1 MKRTPFIII
10 IVVVLYRVRVLYG
23 RRPPAVY
30 RYTRI
35 QRRASSTR
43 ATTTTRVRDD
53 DDDDAMDGW
62 TTRGARGV
70 GGEETFRDAVARS
83 RGGGDDDASGL
94 GRMATRRAWVMDSFG
109 GGDDDDDGAIGRATR
124 RAGAMLASGRTSD
137 AREILFSS
145 AFEDACG
152 REALPFAALA
162 LRAECE
168 AEGGV
173 AGEDALGALYA
184 LCIDMV
190 RERAND
196 EVVVEEWRR
205 RSRAVALA
213 MASRMMRK
221 GDARAALAWLDALA
235 RSAPR
240 EPSYRSAAG
249 RAHLMMGD
257 LEGARLC
264 FESAETLTLALG
276 SAASE
281 AQKLDVSRDRGE
293 YLLAGARFREAK
305 DTFDA
310 LLAKSQDATTMVNAA
325 VAAVYNGDLDTSR
338 ALLER
343 SLLEAKPGDVTPSA
357 VKNLNSIYE
366 LTARVPSE
374 AKHAMG
380 VWVKSLATNDFD
392 ASCLAH

>member
-1 MKRTPFIII
+1 MRIRSWGN
-10 IVVVLYRVRVLYG
+10 RVRWSVFEYVNHLFIKKG
-23 RRPPAVY
+23 DF
-30 RYTRI
+30 
-35 QRRASSTR
+35 
-43 ATTTTRVRDD
+43 RVRRTWAVDVLEYAWFGRQCATR
-53 DDDDAMDGW
+53 DARAWVTMDAN
-62 TTRGARGV
+62 GAAP
-70 GGEETFRDAVARS
+70 GEGFRDAAARRGG
-83 RGGGDDDASGL
+83 RGGGAQV
-94 GRMATRRAWVMDSFG
+94 AVRRAWVMDSS
-109 GGDDDDDGAIGRATR
+109 GGDDDDDGDDDDSSSDAKIGRETR
-124 RAGAMLASGRTSD
+124 RAGAMLASGRASD

-145 AFEDACG
+145 AFEDARG

>member
-1 MKRTPFIII
+1 MDATSGGDD
-10 IVVVLYRVRVLYG
+10 G
-23 RRPPAVY
+23 RDDHDDH
-30 RYTRI
+30 
-35 QRRASSTR
+35 
-43 ATTTTRVRDD
+43 DD
-53 DDDDAMDGW
+53 DDDPIII
-62 TTRGARGV
+62 
-70 GGEETFRDAVARS
+70 
-83 RGGGDDDASGL
+83 
-94 GRMATRRAWVMDSFG
+94 
-109 GGDDDDDGAIGRATR
+109 IGRETR
-124 RAGAMLASGRTSD
+124 RAGAMLASGRVSE

-145 AFEDACG
+145 AFEDAH
-152 REALPFAALA
+152 RRKALPFAALA
-162 LRAECE
+162 LRAETARE
-168 AEGGV
+168 DDGAA

-184 LCIDMV
+184 LCIDMI
-190 RERAND
+190 REWACD

-205 RSRAVALA
+205 RSRAVGLA

-235 RSAPR
+235 RSAPSD
-240 EPSYRSAAG
+240 PSYRSAAG

-264 FESAETLTLALG
+264 FESAEALTLALG

>member
-1 MKRTPFIII
+1 MMMMGASARRSFGS
-10 IVVVLYRVRVLYG
+10 VRFGSVRFG
-23 RRPPAVY
+23 SFAMEVFRDAMARRGGGGGGGGGGG
-30 RYTRI
+30 
-35 QRRASSTR
+35 RASSSSSSAGRR
-43 ATTTTRVRDD
+43 AWVMDATSGGDGRDD
-53 DDDDAMDGW
+53 DDDD
-62 TTRGARGV
+62 
-70 GGEETFRDAVARS
+70 
-83 RGGGDDDASGL
+83 DDPII
-94 GRMATRRAWVMDSFG
+94 
-109 GGDDDDDGAIGRATR
+109 IGRETR
-124 RAGAMLASGRTSD
+124 RAGAMLASGRVSE

-145 AFEDACG
+145 AFEDAHG

-162 LRAECE
+162 LRAETRFE
-168 AEGGV
+168 DGAS

-190 RERAND
+190 RREWACD

-205 RSRAVALA
+205 RSRAVGLA

-235 RSAPR
+235 RSAPSD
-240 EPSYRSAAG
+240 PSYRSAAG

-264 FESAETLTLALG
+264 FESAEALTLALG

-380 VWVKSLATNDFD
+380 VWVKSLATSDFD